1 MRILGKVLSFIII
14 GAVLLGLFSLT
25 AVVFINI
32 GLFLLSFPIW
42 PYGISIAA
50 IIVVLVLWSWKR
62 SRRRR

>member
-14 GAVLLGLFSLT
+14 GAVLIGLFSLT

-50 IIVVLVLWSWKR
+50 IIVVLILWSWKR
-62 SRRRR
+62 SRRSR

>member
-14 GAVLLGLFSLT
+14 GAVLIGLFSLT

-50 IIVVLVLWSWKR
+50 IIVVLILLSWKR
-62 SRRRR
+62 SRHRR

>member
-1 MRILGKVLSFIII
+1 MKILGKVLSFIVI
-14 GAVLLGLFSLT
+14 GAVLIGLFSLT

-50 IIVVLVLWSWKR
+50 IIVVLILLSWKR

>member
-14 GAVLLGLFSLT
+14 GAVLIGLFSLT

-50 IIVVLVLWSWKR
+50 IIVVLVLLSWKR

>member
-14 GAVLLGLFSLT
+14 GAVLIGLFSLT

-50 IIVVLVLWSWKR
+50 IIVVLILWSWKR

>member
-14 GAVLLGLFSLT
+14 GAVLIGLFSLT

>member
-1 MRILGKVLSFIII
+1 MKILGKVLSFIII

-50 IIVVLVLWSWKR
+50 IIVVLILLSWKR